1 MLKIKG
7 KVNDINS
14 LVKEFENNTNELS
27 VDIKIFETE
36 FQLMEE
42 SKPEGQPCEEI
53 RLLLTKWLKETHL
66 PSGHELDKFAVSLLY

>member
-14 LVKEFENNTNELS
+14 LVKEFENNTNDLS

-36 FQLMEE
+36 VQLMEE
-42 SKPEGQPCEEI
+42 TKPEG
-53 RLLLTKWLKETHL
+53 
-66 PSGHELDKFAVSLLY
+66 